1 MNISSFLRNL
11 VFPLSK
17 ENYDRTLSDYR
28 FWMEIGATHGWIS
41 DDQLYHDI
49 LASMKPADRSSGQLV
64 DNTSNLLLQFV
75 TDVEHVPAL
84 SPYAS
89 GVHGRLCHKLLKTF
103 IDSNLDLV
111 AVDIIPGSRRD
122 VDKVCKFY
130 ADVNFIAHWVNL
142 GYLDIEDIRNCILHS
157 LISQP
162 TVHAH
167 QLNSLGILFK
177 IAGAT
182 FAAYV
187 EPSLMDR
194 CCDALRSA
202 DLEDIWVATE
212 LVKVRTLILI
222 VKEVYER

>member
-1 MNISSFLRNL
+1 
-11 VFPLSK
+11 VFPLTK
-17 ENYDRTLSDYR
+17 ENYERTLSDYR

-49 LASMKPADRSSGQLV
+49 LATMKPVDRSSGQLV

-75 TDVEHVPAL
+75 TDVELVPAL

-89 GVHGRLCHKLLKTF
+89 GVHGRLCHEILKTF
-103 IDSNLDLV
+103 FDNNLYLM
-111 AVDIIPGSRRD
+111 AVDIVPGSRRD

-142 GYLDIEDIRNCILHS
+142 GYLDVEDIQNRILQS

-162 TVHAH
+162 AVHAH

-194 CCDALRSA
+194 CCGALESA
-202 DLEDIWVATE
+202 DLEDNWVATE
-212 LVKVRTLILI
+212 LVKVRALILI